1 MPPRFPRVRFNK
13 PADFKAFHSDGAK
26 GKIELC
32 QQDLRESNADLVY
45 VTAMSLE
52 EKIFQS
58 QGLR

>member
-13 PADFKAFHSDGAK
+13 PADFKAFHSDGTK
-26 GKIELC
+26 GKVKFR

-52 EKIFQS
+52 GKYFNPEA
-58 QGLR
+58 